1 MPWFTEAPRPWHPV
15 VVVVCR
21 ASSRGRGPGRSLQ
34 ASGSG
39 NLVVVVVVVVEK
51 NVKTKIVYALCT
63 HRGYR
68 SPGKGCLL
76 KTWLVKIDVG
86 AGRSEELGSCE
97 FHRFTSILYASSI
110 VS

>member
-51 NVKTKIVYALCT
+51 DVKTSCLQPLTIVVVGVVVVVPIYYGQQV
-63 HRGYR
+63 RWGVGYQVEGYIGR
-68 SPGKGCLL
+68 
-76 KTWLVKIDVG
+76 VG
-86 AGRSEELGSCE
+86 GS
-97 FHRFTSILYASSI
+97 T
-110 VS
+110 